1 MNSTVVLDRDE
12 YERLYDGAGG
22 ALALGEASPHY
33 LYVEKAPHRIK
44 ELVPDMKLVAVL
56 RNPVDRAFS
65 SYQHLVRDDLEP
77 LDFGPALDIE
87 PMRIAENYAL
97 LYRYVDVGL
106 YTEQLQRYEALFPR
120 EQLLVLLYDDLRADA
135 EATCRQVFAFLGVEE
150 GFVPELSGEYNRSGV
165 PRRRLYHRMLNPSA
179 QTKRRLWET
188 TPTKLRESLLRA
200 QTRLVNRNLQ
210 RQVIPSRERE
220 RLMDVFGEEVAK
232 LESRFGRDLS
242 DWVS

>member
-1 MNSTVVLDRDE
+1 
-12 YERLYDGAGG
+12 
-22 ALALGEASPHY
+22 
-33 LYVEKAPHRIK
+33 
-44 ELVPDMKLVAVL
+44 
-56 RNPVDRAFS
+56 
-65 SYQHLVRDDLEP
+65 
-77 LDFGPALDIE
+77 
-87 PMRIAENYAL
+87 
-97 LYRYVDVGL
+97 
-106 YTEQLQRYEALFPR
+106 
-120 EQLLVLLYDDLRADA
+120 
-135 EATCRQVFAFLGVEE
+135 
-150 GFVPELSGEYNRSGV
+150 
-165 PRRRLYHRMLNPSA
+165 MLNPSA